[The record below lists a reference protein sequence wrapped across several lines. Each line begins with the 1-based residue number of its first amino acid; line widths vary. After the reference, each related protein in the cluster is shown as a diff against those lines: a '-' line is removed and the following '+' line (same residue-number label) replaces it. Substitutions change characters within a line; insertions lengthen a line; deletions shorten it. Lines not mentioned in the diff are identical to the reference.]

1 MLSSIFEQ
9 FVKESPVSVMAQVLM
24 SHIFAQERMDKLFTK
39 HARVQYQQDLLF
51 SSLVD
56 LMSLVV
62 CGIQKSGHA
71 AYRARAADLS
81 VSTTALYNKLCGVEL
96 GVSQALLRETAQD
109 LVELVKLMGGKQRS
123 LLPGYC
129 LKVVDGTCLKG
140 TDHRLNAIRNL
151 AASALPGKAIVVLE
165 QESKLVTDII
175 LIEDGHAQERSEFD
189 SVLEKVKAQDLWC
202 GDRNFCTLKFLSTI
216 RDKKAFFVIRQHG
229 GLGFKELEELKLLG
243 STETGELFEQKV
255 EINYEGK
262 TLTVRRIVLK
272 LFVPTRDKEWE
283 IAIFSNLPDAVPAAK
298 IAEIYGNRWSIEN
311 LFQTVTENFNG
322 EIHTLAYPKAA
333 LFSFSMA
340 LVTYNILATLRA
352 ALGSVHG
359 VEKIEAGLSNFYLVD
374 EIQGTYRGM
383 MIAIPA
389 FEWEIFTTFSSEK
402 IAQFLQQLA
411 TGVNLKQFLKATR
424 NPKKPKAPLIFDKKQ
439 GHVSTTRLLEQHNT
453 KKKRSSS

>member
-24 SHIFAQERMDKLFTK
+24 SRIFSPERMDSLFTK
-39 HARVQYQQDLLF
+39 HAMVQYQQDLLF
-51 SSLVD
+51 SSQVD

-62 CGIQKSGHA
+62 CGIHPSVHA
-71 AYRARAADLS
+71 AYRARAFDLS
-81 VSTTALYNKLCGVEL
+81 VSTTALYNKLSGVEL
-96 GVSQALLRETAQD
+96 GVSQALLRETSLD
-109 LVELVKLMGGKQRS
+109 LVELVQLMGGEQPS

-140 TDHRLNAIRNL
+140 TEHRLNAIRNT

-165 QESKLVTDII
+165 PLSKLVTDIF

-189 SVLEKVKAQDLWC
+189 SVLEKVRPQDLWC
-202 GDRNFCTLKFLSTI
+202 GDRNFCTLKFLFTI
-216 RDKKAFFVIRQHG
+216 RDKNAFFVIRQHG
-229 GLGFKELEELKLLG
+229 SLGFKELDELKPLG
-243 STETGELFEQKV
+243 STDTGELFEQKV
-255 EINYEGK
+255 EISYEGK
-262 TLTVRRIVLK
+262 TLTLRRVVLK

-298 IAEIYGNRWSIEN
+298 IAEIYRIRWSLEN

-322 EIHTLAYPKAA
+322 EIQTLAYPKAA

-359 VEKIEAGLSNFYLVD
+359 VGKIEVGLSNFYLVD

-389 FEWEIFTTFSSEK
+389 LEWEVFKDFSSEK
-402 IAQFLQQLA
+402 IAQLLQKIA

-424 NPKKPKAPLIFDKKQ
+424 KPKKPKAPVIYDRKQ
-439 GHVSTTRLLEQHNT
+439 GHVSTTRLLEQYNI
-453 KKKRSSS
+453 KKKRS

>member
-24 SHIFAQERMDKLFTK
+24 SHIFAPSSLDKLFTK

-51 SSLVD
+51 SSQVD

-62 CGIQKSGHA
+62 CGIHPSVHA

-109 LVELVKLMGGKQRS
+109 LVELVKLMGGEQPS

-202 GDRNFCTLKFLSTI
+202 GDRNFCTLKFLFTI

-229 GLGFKELEELKLLG
+229 GLGFKELDELKPLS

-272 LFVPTRDKEWE
+272 LFVPTRDKE
-283 IAIFSNLPDAVPAAK
+283 
-298 IAEIYGNRWSIEN
+298 
-311 LFQTVTENFNG
+311 
-322 EIHTLAYPKAA
+322 
-333 LFSFSMA
+333 
-340 LVTYNILATLRA
+340 
-352 ALGSVHG
+352 
-359 VEKIEAGLSNFYLVD
+359 
-374 EIQGTYRGM
+374 
-383 MIAIPA
+383 
-389 FEWEIFTTFSSEK
+389 
-402 IAQFLQQLA
+402 
-411 TGVNLKQFLKATR
+411 
-424 NPKKPKAPLIFDKKQ
+424 
-439 GHVSTTRLLEQHNT
+439 
-453 KKKRSSS
+453 